1 MAGRG
6 RMGVGGGHCPAGAL
20 GRSSRR
26 VLRGGG
32 TLQRQREVAAGEK
45 DAERRNFALG
55 QPEQRD
61 KVQMTL
67 SAALPASVG
76 LGAFRSGWEVGGEGV
91 GRGGGRIGEDSHG
104 TSLVRSMGVV

>member
-1 MAGRG
+1 MAG
-6 RMGVGGGHCPAGAL
+6 A
-20 GRSSRR
+20 
-26 VLRGGG
+26 
-32 TLQRQREVAAGEK
+32 K
-45 DAERRNFALG
+45 DAEPCNFALG
-55 QPEQRD
+55 QQEPRD

-91 GRGGGRIGEDSHG
+91 GRGGRRREEDSHG